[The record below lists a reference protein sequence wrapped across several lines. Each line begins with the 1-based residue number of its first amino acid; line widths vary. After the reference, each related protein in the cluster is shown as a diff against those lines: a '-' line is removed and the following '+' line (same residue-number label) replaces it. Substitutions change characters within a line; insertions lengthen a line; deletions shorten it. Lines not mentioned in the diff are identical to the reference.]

1 MSLKSIPLNLI
12 FFCTVLC
19 LMSSLT
25 FVSVVESFAYWEFG
39 VGARSIAFIAIFAL
53 VFCVVPVTAIF
64 AIIRR
69 KLFGLY
75 LGLVPLILIFGFALR
90 FMTEAFTSQISPR
103 VFGIEVYS
111 KMATVGF
118 AIGLGLFIIKLG
130 FSKTVAAYL
139 SEPPASAGGK
149 GRAS

>member
-1 MSLKSIPLNLI
+1 
-12 FFCTVLC
+12 
-19 LMSSLT
+19 MSSLALVAT
-25 FVSVVESFAYWEFG
+25 VRSFAYWEFG
-39 VGARSIAFIAIFAL
+39 AGVSSIAFLAIFAL
-53 VFCVVPVTAIF
+53 VFCVVPVA
-64 AIIRR
+64 AIIAISRR

-90 FMTEAFTSQISPR
+90 FMTEAFASQISPR

-139 SEPPASAGGK
+139 SEPPASAGGN